1 MTQTQEIDGGS
12 SAPAPGKGHRTPRL
26 SAEGKAALDA
36 LLAKA
41 VAGRTVPALHFA
53 ATTKDGVLYAGQA
66 GERVF
71 GEPDKGQVNAETSES
86 CAALCCAVLCGRGR
100 AHVRRTP

>member
-1 MTQTQEIDGGS
+1 MTQTQEIDIAPSGGHGK
-12 SAPAPGKGHRTPRL
+12 PAAGKTPRL

-41 VAGRTVPALHFA
+41 VATRTVPALHFA

-71 GEPDKGQVNAETSES
+71 GEPEKGPVDEQTSES
-86 CAALCCAVLCGRGR
+86 
-100 AHVRRTP
+100 TP